1 MSISKCFKKPN
12 QFNGLIPTNGLK
24 QWRVAATMPS
34 LGGCSIMRENNRE
47 GKAVKIVLG
56 VLLASVL
63 AATATHAQAERKI
76 IEQWEC
82 YDRSQYQIWKSGL
95 TGKPPVLV
103 SLKRLKIQGTE
114 SGEIEV
120 SSTTQAAKFR
130 IEGFDRQWNFGP
142 TLQHSFFIKPNQSGT
157 YKSKGTAS
165 SIQFFNCEQR

>member
-1 MSISKCFKKPN
+1 M
-12 QFNGLIPTNGLK
+12 K
-24 QWRVAATMPS
+24 QWRVAATTPS
-34 LGGCSIMRENNRE
+34 LGGCRIMRENNRE

-63 AATATHAQAERKI
+63 AATAAHAQAERKI

-82 YDRSQYQIWKSGL
+82 YDRSQYQFWKSGL

-103 SLKRLKIQGTE
+103 RLKRLKIQGIE

-142 TLQHSFFIKPNQSGT
+142 TLQHSFFIEPNQSGT